1 MESCIICTE
10 SAPEGLK
17 KNDLCL
23 CNYHIHTK
31 CWIDYVH
38 STPRVRC
45 LMCRKD
51 VTAKPPQ
58 PSAPPFPPPNAY
70 YNISTYQLQPY
81 QGISY
86 QEFRNTI
93 SQSHSSIPNHLPIRV
108 IIIPPDNS
116 TGQRPHINDVIFW
129 KNKITSIIIV
139 VLVIVAIIILMILL
153 L

>member
-10 SAPEGLK
+10 TTKEGLK
-17 KNDLCL
+17 KNDLCP
-23 CNYHIHTK
+23 CNYHIHNK

-51 VTAKPPQ
+51 VTAKP
-58 PSAPPFPPPNAY
+58 SAPPMPSPNAY

-81 QGISY
+81 SNISY
-86 QEFRNTI
+86 DELRGTI
-93 SQSHSSIPNHLPIRV
+93 SQSHSSASNQPPIRV
-108 IIIPPDNS
+108 IIIPPDNI
-116 TGQRPHINDVIFW
+116 TGERPHTNDVIFW
-129 KNKITSIIIV
+129 KNKISSVIIGVVIMVGIIV
-139 VLVIVAIIILMILL
+139 LLVLL

>member
-10 SAPEGLK
+10 STPEGLK
-17 KNDLCL
+17 KNDLCP
-23 CNYHIHTK
+23 CNYHIHSK

-38 STPRVRC
+38 STPKVRC

-51 VTAKPPQ
+51 VTSKPQ
-58 PSAPPFPPPNAY
+58 PSAPPLAPPNAY

-86 QEFRNTI
+86 QEFRNTT
-93 SQSHSSIPNHLPIRV
+93 SQSYTSDPNQPPIRV

-116 TGQRPHINDVIFW
+116 TGHRLHINDVIVW
-129 KNKITSIIIV
+129 KNKITSIIIG
-139 VLVIVAIIILMILL
+139 VLVIVAVIVCLIILL
-153 L
+153 